1 MSRSLLWSQ
10 LSQSGSPTR
19 HFVLTFLE
27 APRPH
32 TVMPPPTYQSCA
44 FCGQMFGSASLPI
57 HLKRCRSKPKHKPTA
72 DAAVEAA
79 LGALQDE
86 CRPAAAFPGDPQS
99 PSSPLEEVDYS
110 GPLEPC
116 RYCSRTFHFSRV
128 EKHERSCMAR
138 KSRKRAGPPLSPGGR
153 QEQQRATSP
162 GKGESTRTPSKW
174 RQQHEEFLSVVRSN
188 TKRRT
193 KPLLPRSPDLA
204 SRYMERRLGTSS
216 HARGAGC
223 GCFSAAST
231 SPARRHSRTVS
242 YANAAATSAAASA
255 EALHRCSSSGNSTSM
270 SQFARPHTTPRGA
283 ASMREAV
290 DVFAN
295 SPARRPTPA
304 QRHAA
309 EWHEL
314 SRRPP
319 SRSSLPRPNALSGHA
334 PEPRAALR
342 SPAPDARPLQSRPG
356 SRGLLAS
363 SPVPLLSMVH
373 AKDLLGSSYHHVAPF
388 STPSYTGGRTT
399 PVMLPVSST
408 GMAGSLASRSPS
420 RGLIIAQQMRGL

>member
-1 MSRSLLWSQ
+1 
-10 LSQSGSPTR
+10 
-19 HFVLTFLE
+19 
-27 APRPH
+27 
-32 TVMPPPTYQSCA
+32 MPCKA
-44 FCGQMFGSASLPI
+44 NA
-57 HLKRCRSKPKHKPTA
+57 
-72 DAAVEAA
+72 
-79 LGALQDE
+79 
-86 CRPAAAFPGDPQS
+86 
-99 PSSPLEEVDYS
+99 
-110 GPLEPC
+110 GPLRPFQVI
-116 RYCSRTFHFSRV
+116 RRARRRHLRGGLQWASRALPMYSRTFHFAW
-128 EKHERSCMAR
+128 RSMNAR
-138 KSRKRAGPPLSPGGR
+138 AWPPALRAGPPLSPGGR
-153 QEQQRATSP
+153 QERQRAIARQ
-162 GKGESTRTPSKW
+162 GEYAYAKRE
-174 RQQHEEFLSVVRSN
+174 QQHEEFLSVVRSN

-255 EALHRCSSSGNSTSM
+255 EALHRCSSSGNSTST

-319 SRSSLPRPNALSGHA
+319 HA
-334 PEPRAALR
+334 PPCRAKRAIRPR
-342 SPAPDARPLQSRPG
+342 
-356 SRGLLAS
+356 
-363 SPVPLLSMVH
+363 
-373 AKDLLGSSYHHVAPF
+373 
-388 STPSYTGGRTT
+388 T
-399 PVMLPVSST
+399 
-408 GMAGSLASRSPS
+408 
-420 RGLIIAQQMRGL
+420 

>member
-1 MSRSLLWSQ
+1 MGL
-10 LSQSGSPTR
+10 
-19 HFVLTFLE
+19 
-27 APRPH
+27 
-32 TVMPPPTYQSCA
+32 
-44 FCGQMFGSASLPI
+44 
-57 HLKRCRSKPKHKPTA
+57 
-72 DAAVEAA
+72 
-79 LGALQDE
+79 
-86 CRPAAAFPGDPQS
+86 
-99 PSSPLEEVDYS
+99 SSPADIILHLSFFVR
-110 GPLEPC
+110 G
-116 RYCSRTFHFSRV
+116 
-128 EKHERSCMAR
+128 KHERSCMAA
-138 KSRKRAGPPLSPGGR
+138 SRASGLVLLSHRRSSGA
-153 QEQQRATSP
+153 QRATSS
-162 GKGESTRTPSKW
+162 KGESTRTPSKW
-174 RQQHEEFLSVVRSN
+174 RQQHEEFLSVVRAY

-216 HARGAGC
+216 HARCAGC

-242 YANAAATSAAASA
+242 YANAAATSAAAAA

-319 SRSSLPRPNALSGHA
+319 SRSSLPGPTPRPRT
-334 PEPRAALR
+334 RAAR
-342 SPAPDARPLQSRPG
+342 RAAQSAGCSPTSVAPRISRPLPPR
-356 SRGLLAS
+356 RC
-363 SPVPLLSMVH
+363 
-373 AKDLLGSSYHHVAPF
+373 
-388 STPSYTGGRTT
+388 
-399 PVMLPVSST
+399 
-408 GMAGSLASRSPS
+408 RS
-420 RGLIIAQQMRGL
+420 